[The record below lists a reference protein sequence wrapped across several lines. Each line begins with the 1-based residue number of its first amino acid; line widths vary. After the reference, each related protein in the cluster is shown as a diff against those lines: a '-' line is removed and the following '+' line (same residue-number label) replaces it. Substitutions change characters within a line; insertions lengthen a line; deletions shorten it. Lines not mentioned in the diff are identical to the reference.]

1 LSLLDRLEARF
12 AEREPALQAFL
23 SEEGRFERVHREM
36 AALEARWPDPEKRP
50 PLFGVPLGVKDV
62 YHVDGFETGAGSRL
76 PPKLFEGPQ
85 GTLVTALRKAGAL
98 ILGKTVSTEFAWFG
112 PGPTRNPWDPERTPG
127 GSSSGSAAAVAANLC
142 PLAIGTQT
150 VGSVLRPAAF
160 CGVVGYKP
168 SRTQIPTDG
177 MVHLAPSL
185 DEVGFFTPDADRAR
199 VVGSLLCRQWRPLP
213 PERTPRLAVPEGPYL
228 DRVSEEGR
236 RHFDA
241 LCDRLADAGFPV
253 VHVPV
258 MKDFD
263 EIVERHYRIVAAE
276 AARIHEPWFDRYRDL
291 YHPKTVELV
300 LKGRGISDEELAR
313 DLDGCEKLQDHLI
326 RYMNQLDL
334 WISPP
339 ALGPAPRGLDS
350 TGDPVMN
357 LPWTQSGLPAVSLP
371 AGRSQEGLPMGLQLA
386 GMLGDDD
393 EMLFWATQIE
403 PVLAS

>member
-1 LSLLDRLEARF
+1 MSLLDRLETRF
-12 AEREPALQAFL
+12 AEREPVLHAFL
-23 SEEGRFERVHREM
+23 PEEGRFERARREM

-62 YHVDGFETGAGSRL
+62 YHVDGFETRAGSRL
-76 PPKLFEGPQ
+76 PPELFRGPQ

-185 DEVGFFTPDADRAR
+185 DEVGFFTPDAGRAR
-199 VVGSLLCRQWRPLP
+199 LVGSLLCRQWRRLP

-236 RHFDA
+236 RHFDSV
-241 LCDRLADAGFPV
+241 CDRLAGAGFPIV
-253 VHVPV
+253 YMPV
-258 MKDFD
+258 MKNFD

-291 YHPKTVELV
+291 YHPKTAELV
-300 LKGRGISDEELAR
+300 LKGREISEEELAR
-313 DLDGCEKLQDHLI
+313 DLAGCEKLQDHLI

-339 ALGPAPRGLDS
+339 VPGPAPRGLDS

-357 LPWTQSGLPAVSLP
+357 LPWTQAGLPAVSLP
-371 AGRSQEGLPMGLQLA
+371 AGRSEDGLPMGLQLA

-393 EMLFWATQIE
+393 EMLFWATRIE